1 MEKYINFMR
10 KFIIILL
17 LILSSCYSFKEK
29 NKLAIPPIAE
39 SDLSVMVKTK

>member
-1 MEKYINFMR
+1 MK

-17 LILSSCYSFKEK
+17 LLVLSSCYSFKEK

-39 SDLSVMVKTK
+39 SELMQNEANK